1 MSNELRN
8 FLALSY
14 DELEQLNLKAKE
26 QRQKRVAVHKIQE
39 ERIKYLTD
47 EKRIK
52 AVTVL
57 FSDLEGRLHML
68 DYDKKFLVK
77 SWDNLTFDGSSIRG
91 FTAQRESDLR
101 LAMDWASFYWAPADV
116 FGSGK
121 VLVFGEVIDKD
132 GSPYSAD
139 IRGRLKGFAGE
150 MYKNEEY
157 TLNAANEIE
166 GFLFQGSD
174 AERRYN
180 ETGKFEYVNTGGYYH
195 SLPGDPLRTFID
207 TTAEVQRAM
216 GFQNEK
222 DHPEVAPSQFEI
234 NYGYGEVVQ
243 AADQIQLYKLI
254 CRQVATRMGL
264 TACFLPKP
272 VVGVNGNGMHTNV
285 SISKGGKNI
294 YWDPKGEEKL
304 SKFGW
309 AFVDRILTHG
319 NDICLL
325 LNASVNAY
333 RRLDPHFEAPNQL
346 KASPVDRGSM
356 IRIPIGNE
364 RSMRVEV
371 RSVAPDANPYLV
383 MYSIFRT
390 GIEGETAKIKNLRQ
404 AERYLPDNVYLALD
418 NFRKADWTTKLLGE
432 DVKARY
438 GALKQAA
445 ADRCARHSA
454 RLSKCRKCS
463 TTTRSTINSCG
474 ICFRQIPQGSG
485 EWGGSPVT
493 KSTRFSL
500 VHSSHSRRRAHALN
514 RSGRLRHSWPLLR
527 PMPRRFLPY
536 WLRPS
541 MLLRCA
547 QRCNRR
553 TSPSPQQRAR
563 STAASSHRAFRSWSW
578 RRSAFGSHGPYPG

>member
-1 MSNELRN
+1 MSTEFRN
-8 FLALSY
+8 FLALPY
-14 DELEQLNLKAKE
+14 DELEELNLKAKK
-26 QRQKRVAVHKIQE
+26 QRQDRVAPHKVQE
-39 ERIKYLTD
+39 ERIKYLSD

-68 DYDKKFLVK
+68 DYDKKFLIK

-438 GALKQAA
+438 GDLKQAA
-445 ADRCARHSA
+445 ADRCARQLGTFVKVPEVQYHHEVY
-454 RLSKCRKCS
+454 
-463 TTTRSTINSCG
+463 N
-474 ICFRQIPQGSG
+474 Q
-485 EWGGSPVT
+485 
-493 KSTRFSL
+493 
-500 VHSSHSRRRAHALN
+500 
-514 RSGRLRHSWPLLR
+514 
-527 PMPRRFLPY
+527 FL
-536 WLRPS
+536 WNL
-541 MLLRCA
+541 
-547 QRCNRR
+547 
-553 TSPSPQQRAR
+553 
-563 STAASSHRAFRSWSW
+563 F
-578 RRSAFGSHGPYPG
+578 

>member
-1 MSNELRN
+1 MSNELRS
-8 FLALSY
+8 FLTLSY

-26 QRQKRVAVHKIQE
+26 QRLNRVAPHKIQE

-68 DYDKKFLVK
+68 DYDKKFLIK
-77 SWDNLTFDGSSIRG
+77 NWDNLTFDGSSIRG

-101 LAMDWASFYWAPADV
+101 LAMDWSAFYWVPADI

-132 GSPYSAD
+132 GTAYSAD
-139 IRGRLKGFAGE
+139 IRGMLKGFAQALHKKEG
-150 MYKNEEY
+150 Y

-166 GFLFQGSD
+166 GFLFQGAD

-180 ETGKFEYVNTGGYYH
+180 ETGRFEYVNTGGYYH

-234 NYGYGEVVQ
+234 NYSYGEVVA
-243 AADQIQLYKLI
+243 AADQIQLYKLV

-264 TACFLPKP
+264 TASFLPKP

-285 SISKGGKNI
+285 SISNGKNLC
-294 YWDPKGEEKL
+294 WDAKGEEKL

-309 AFVDRILTHG
+309 SFVDRILTHG

-333 RRLDPHFEAPNQL
+333 RRLDPHFEAPNQI

-364 RSMRVEV
+364 KSMRVEV
-371 RSVAPDANPYLV
+371 RSVAPDANPYMV
-383 MYSIFRT
+383 MYSIFKT
-390 GIEGETAKIKNLRQ
+390 GLDGDTSTIKNLRQ
-404 AERYLPDNVYLALD
+404 AERYLPDNIYTALD
-418 NFRKADWTTKLLGE
+418 HFRKAEWTTKLLGE
-432 DVKARY
+432 DVKTRY
-438 GALKQAA
+438 ADLKQAA
-445 ADRCARHSA
+445 ADRC
-454 RLSKCRKCS
+454 
-463 TTTRSTINSCG
+463 
-474 ICFRQIPQGSG
+474 
-485 EWGGSPVT
+485 
-493 KSTRFSL
+493 
-500 VHSSHSRRRAHALN
+500 SRALGTFVKAPEVQFHHEVYN
-514 RSGRLRHSWPLLR
+514 QYLWNQ
-527 PMPRRFLPY
+527 F
-536 WLRPS
+536 
-541 MLLRCA
+541 
-547 QRCNRR
+547 
-553 TSPSPQQRAR
+553 
-563 STAASSHRAFRSWSW
+563 
-578 RRSAFGSHGPYPG
+578 